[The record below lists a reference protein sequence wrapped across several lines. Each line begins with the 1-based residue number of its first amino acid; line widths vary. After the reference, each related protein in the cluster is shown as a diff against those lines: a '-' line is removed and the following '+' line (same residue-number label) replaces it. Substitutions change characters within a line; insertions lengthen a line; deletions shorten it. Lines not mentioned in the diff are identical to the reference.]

1 MIGFS
6 LGGVAAY
13 DILSMQWNHN
23 DVMDEP
29 TTATADA
36 TATPSTATAAPS
48 IDNNVDLLAHEPCF
62 STTTPD
68 IWAPKLDF
76 EVEHLFTCGS
86 PLGNYINL
94 YYVLQVI

>member
-23 DVMDEP
+23 DMMDEP
-29 TTATADA
+29 TTTAADA
-36 TATPSTATAAPS
+36 TATPSTATAAS
-48 IDNNVDLLAHEPCF
+48 STNNNDSLLTQESCF
-62 STTTPD
+62 CTTTPS

-86 PLGNYINL
+86 PLGNI
-94 YYVLQVI
+94 